1 MYSSN
6 DRYLS
11 PSQIEAKERA
21 RRLSI
26 NGVASLRKRIRR
38 KVEKR
43 HPGRP
48 IGWLYGTLYFLD
60 TRLAVAGVPHLPKS
74 GGIETPNG
82 NPFGGVRTGRRGAF
96 QFSVPR
102 RRPFESAMRKQN
114 WW

>member
-48 IGWLYGTLYFLD
+48 IGWLYGTL
-60 TRLAVAGVPHLPKS
+60 
-74 GGIETPNG
+74 
-82 NPFGGVRTGRRGAF
+82 
-96 QFSVPR
+96 
-102 RRPFESAMRKQN
+102 
-114 WW
+114 